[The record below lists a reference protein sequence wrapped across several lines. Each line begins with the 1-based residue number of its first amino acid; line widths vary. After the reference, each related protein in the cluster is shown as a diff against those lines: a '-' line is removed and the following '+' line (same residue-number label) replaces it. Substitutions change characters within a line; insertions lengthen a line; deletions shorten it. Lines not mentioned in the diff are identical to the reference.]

1 MKVINEG
8 REWIRF
14 VLVWGFSDSELY
26 YSIWND
32 AQRESYKQ
40 EFMLDLKS
48 GIDTPKPCL
57 YDQIANVE

>member
-14 VLVWGFSDSELY
+14 VLVWEFSDSELY
-26 YSIWND
+26 YSIWDD
-32 AQRESYKQ
+32 AQRESYKE

-48 GIDTPKPCL
+48 GIDTPKPRL
-57 YDQIANVE
+57 YAQIANVE